1 MTQILDFTIGVMLYL
16 EIQEGKERMARQ
28 KYVGEYQATSAC
40 TLRMLAALSIG
51 ENSLAPNNKLQRVI
65 FGDSW
70 FASLETLTALREK
83 LGLHFVG
90 VIKTAHK
97 GYPLEMCR
105 WALVD
110 EDRGKYVVF
119 KHVDLENVWAIG
131 WSDIHF
137 KTFICTQG
145 VSSYGD
151 AAEKKRQRADGRNY
165 KIQVDRPRV
174 IGDYQKNMEYVD
186 RHNRFRQ
193 NILGLAKLWR
203 TKKWQVRVI
212 LEVFGMALVD
222 SFLLARKFIPRW
234 QQADDSDGVFWR
246 YVTALLPQLANEYGG
261 GGPTRSL
268 LKCEQVLIGKTKV
281 EKGTNAGRVV
291 AKQMRCVYCSKSN
304 KSRKKNQE
312 DTASSD
318 SGTPTRARRTAYTCI
333 CHREAFSCKEGLG
346 GCWDQHLTEYGSTQA
361 NTASSD
367 DEEWV
372 GSDSD

>member
-1 MTQILDFTIGVMLYL
+1 MLHL

-40 TLRMLAALSIG
+40 TVRMLAALSLG

-83 LGLHFVG
+83 LGLHFVV

-97 GYPLEMCR
+97 GYPIEMCR

-119 KHVDLENVWAIG
+119 KNVEQENVWAIG

-137 KTFICTQG
+137 KTFIATQG
-145 VSSYGD
+145 VSTLGE
-151 AAEKKRQRADGRNY
+151 AADKKRQRADGRNY

-174 IGDYQKNMEYVD
+174 IEDYQKNMGYVD

-193 NILGLAKLWR
+193 NILGMAKLWR

-222 SFLLARKFIPRW
+222 SFLLARKFVPRW
-234 QQADDSDGVFWR
+234 QQAD
-246 YVTALLPQLANEYGG
+246 N
-261 GGPTRSL
+261 
-268 LKCEQVLIGKTKV
+268 
-281 EKGTNAGRVV
+281 
-291 AKQMRCVYCSKSN
+291 
-304 KSRKKNQE
+304 
-312 DTASSD
+312 
-318 SGTPTRARRTAYTCI
+318 
-333 CHREAFSCKEGLG
+333 
-346 GCWDQHLTEYGSTQA
+346 
-361 NTASSD
+361 
-367 DEEWV
+367 
-372 GSDSD
+372 

>member
-1 MTQILDFTIGVMLYL
+1 MLHL

-40 TLRMLAALSIG
+40 TVRMLAALSLG
-51 ENSLAPNNKLQRVI
+51 ENSLAPNNKLHRVV

-97 GYPLEMCR
+97 GYPIEMCR
-105 WALVD
+105 WALVG

-119 KHVDLENVWAIG
+119 KNVEQENVWAIG

-137 KTFICTQG
+137 KTFIATQG
-145 VSSYGD
+145 VSTLGE
-151 AAEKKRQRADGRNY
+151 AADKKRQRADGRNY

-174 IGDYQKNMEYVD
+174 IEDYQKNMGYVD
-186 RHNRFRQ
+186 RHNGFRQ

-234 QQADDSDGVFWR
+234 QQADNSDGVFWK
-246 YVTALLPQLANEYGG
+246 YVTALLPQLAKEYGG

-268 LKCEQVLIGKTKV
+268 NKCEQVLIGKTKV
-281 EKGTNAGRVV
+281 ETGKSAGRVV

-304 KSRKKNQE
+304 KLRKKTAE

-318 SGTPTRARRTAYTCI
+318 SGTPTRARRTAYTCL
-333 CHREAFSCKEGLG
+333 CHRDAFCCKEGLG
-346 GCWDQHLTEYGSTQA
+346 GCWEQHLKEYGSSST

-367 DEEWV
+367 DEDYN
-372 GSDSD
+372 GTDSD

>member
-1 MTQILDFTIGVMLYL
+1 MLYL

-40 TLRMLAALSIG
+40 TVRMLAALSVG
-51 ENSLAPNNKLQRVI
+51 ENSLPPDKKLQRVV

-97 GYPLEMCR
+97 GFPLEMCR

-110 EDRGKYVVF
+110 EDRGKSVVF
-119 KHVDLENVWAIG
+119 KLVDVENVWAVA

-145 VSSYGD
+145 VSTLGE

-165 KIQVDRPRV
+165 KIQVNRPKV
-174 IGDYQKNMEYVD
+174 IEDYQKNMGYID
-186 RHNRFRQ
+186 RHNRYRQ

-222 SFLLARKFIPRW
+222 SFLLARKFIQRW
-234 QQADDSDGVFWR
+234 QTTDNSDGVFWK
-246 YVTALLPQLANEYGG
+246 YVMALLPQLANEYD

-281 EKGTNAGRVV
+281 ENGVSAGRVV
-291 AKQMRCVYCSKSN
+291 AKQMRCVYCSKTN
-304 KSRKKNQE
+304 KLRKKTAD

-318 SGTPTRARRTAYTCI
+318 SGTPKRARRTAYTCM
-333 CHREAFSCKEGLG
+333 CHREAFCCKEVLG
-346 GCWDQHLTEYGSTQA
+346 ACWDQHLKESGTSSR
-361 NTASSD
+361 NMPSSD
-367 DEEWV
+367 DDDDDDI
-372 GSDSD
+372 DSD